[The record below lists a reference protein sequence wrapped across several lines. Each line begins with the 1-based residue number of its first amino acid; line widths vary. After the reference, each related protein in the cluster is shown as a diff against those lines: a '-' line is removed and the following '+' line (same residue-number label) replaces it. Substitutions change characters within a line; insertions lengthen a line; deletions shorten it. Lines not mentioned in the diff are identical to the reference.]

1 MDTIAEQIQRRRM
14 HGLYLSRKCEDI
26 TQLSRDLMGL
36 HCWFHRNVAFSAVI
50 RGADLMNW
58 KHALTKTWLYR
69 GTLHGV
75 AYDDLPLLLAPHAGD
90 QSFEQWMLRDLL
102 SETQLREA
110 VDRIISL
117 MEDGVYSRTE
127 MRKIFADDYD
137 PKVIDYLFSSWGGIF
152 VSLACQGKV
161 AFRNMASRD
170 FDLIDAQPLQMNDQ
184 VLLELLRR
192 FFTAYGPATIADAM
206 WFLGLDKRWF
216 KGCRSWR
223 RSPGWNISAMFTTM

>member
-1 MDTIAEQIQRRRM
+1 M
-14 HGLYLSRKCEDI
+14 
-26 TQLSRDLMGL
+26 
-36 HCWFHRNVAFSAVI
+36 
-50 RGADLMNW
+50 
-58 KHALTKTWLYR
+58 
-69 GTLHGV
+69 
-75 AYDDLPLLLAPHAGD
+75 
-90 QSFEQWMLRDLL
+90 
-102 SETQLREA
+102 
-110 VDRIISL
+110 
-117 MEDGVYSRTE
+117 YSRTE

-152 VSLACQGKV
+152 VSLAYQGKV
-161 AFRNMASRD
+161 AFRNMTSRD